1 MVTMADVARIAG
13 VSTMTVSNV
22 LNDRKAVSDSVRERV
37 IEAVEASGYVMNHS
51 ARALRKGSTGVIGL
65 AVPGLDNPYFTL
77 LAQLVIARAAELG
90 YRVAVEQTS
99 AKVEGELAAVATS
112 RTLDYDGLIMTAV
125 EIDPEQARRL
135 GRTIPLVLIGE
146 KSLGG
151 TVDHVAM
158 ANVEGTR
165 AATAHLAERGCRRI
179 AWVSLPG
186 PVDDTNNVLYL
197 RRQGYLQAL
206 EQAGL
211 QPDSSLMVSPGDGLT
226 LAGGRAAA
234 HRLVDHAVNAE
245 GVVAVTDS
253 VALGVLRGLAD
264 RGVRVPAD
272 VRVVGFD
279 DVNEAEFSV
288 PSLSSV
294 HPGHDWMVDTMLNL
308 LLERISGTRTGA
320 GRELVAPYELIVRES
335 SA

>member
-1 MVTMADVARIAG
+1 MVTMAEVAQIAG

-22 LNDRKAVSDSVRERV
+22 LNGRKAVSDSVRKRV
-37 IEAVEASGYVMNHS
+37 LEAVETSGYVMNHS
-51 ARALRKGSTGVIGL
+51 ARALRKGATGVIGL
-65 AVPGLDNPYFTL
+65 AVPGLDNPYFSL
-77 LAQLVIARAAELG
+77 LADRVIARAGQLG
-90 YRVAVEQTS
+90 YRVAIEQTS
-99 AKVEGELAAVATS
+99 ARVEGELAAVAIS

-125 EIDPEQARRL
+125 EIGPEEARRL

-146 KSLGG
+146 RSQGG
-151 TVDHVAM
+151 TVDHIAM

-179 AWVSLPG
+179 AWVSNPDPLP
-186 PVDDTNNVLYL
+186 DTNNVLYL
-197 RRQGYLQAL
+197 RHRGYLQAL
-206 EQAGL
+206 DEAGL
-211 QPDSSLMVSPGDGLT
+211 EADPRLAASPGALT
-226 LAGGRAAA
+226 MSGGREAA
-234 HRLVDHAVNAE
+234 HRLVDDAVDFD

-264 RGVRVPAD
+264 RKVRVPDD

-288 PSLSSV
+288 PSLTTV

-308 LLERISGTRTGA
+308 LLERINGTRTTN
-320 GRELVAPYELIVRES
+320 GREHVAPYELIVRES

>member
-1 MVTMADVARIAG
+1 MVTMAEVAQIAG

-22 LNDRKAVSDSVRERV
+22 LNGRKAVSDSARKRV
-37 IEAVEASGYVMNHS
+37 LEAVEASGYVMNHS
-51 ARALRKGSTGVIGL
+51 ARALRKGATGVIGL
-65 AVPGLDNPYFTL
+65 AVPGLDNPYFSL
-77 LAQLVIARAAELG
+77 LADRLIARAGQLG
-90 YRVAVEQTS
+90 YRVAIEQTS
-99 AKVEGELAAVATS
+99 AKVEGELAAVAIS

-125 EIDPEQARRL
+125 EIGPEDARRL

-146 KSLGG
+146 RSQGG
-151 TVDHVAM
+151 TVDHIAM
-158 ANVEGTR
+158 ANVEGAR

-179 AWVSLPG
+179 AWVSNPDPLP
-186 PVDDTNNVLYL
+186 DTNNVLYL
-197 RRQGYLQAL
+197 RHRGYLQAL
-206 EQAGL
+206 DEAGL
-211 QPDSSLMVSPGDGLT
+211 QADPRLTASPGALT
-226 LAGGRAAA
+226 MSGGRMAA
-234 HRLVDHAVNAE
+234 HRLVDDAVDFD

-264 RGVRVPAD
+264 RKVRVPDD

-294 HPGHDWMVDTMLNL
+294 HPGHDWMVDTMLKL
-308 LLERISGTRTGA
+308 LLERINGTRKGD